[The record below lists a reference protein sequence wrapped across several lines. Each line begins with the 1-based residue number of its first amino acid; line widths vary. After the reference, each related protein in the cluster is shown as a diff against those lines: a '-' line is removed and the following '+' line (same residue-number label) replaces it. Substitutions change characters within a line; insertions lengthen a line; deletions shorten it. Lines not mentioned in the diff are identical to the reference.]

1 MINMEIRMNFNDFIK
16 IKSILK
22 IIDLS
27 GEVIDYQI
35 DKNEIKGI
43 MGINGKYAKESLD
56 ETYNFNEEIPFNFIF
71 KDNVKSVDDV
81 DCVNLEYEVVDSR
94 GIELSFDI
102 RLDYELEGLV
112 EERSETQVEPS
123 VSEESKEVIAETPE
137 EVTPPEVVTSLGER
151 VEDEIEAPQEVET
164 AKEEITK
171 LIDKKLATTLSS
183 KEDNLPQEESVFGGI
198 EERKSTLRVC
208 YFKTDAEL
216 EKVCKDNNVSI
227 NQVFKENQNLNIN
240 ETRRVII
247 NE

>member
-1 MINMEIRMNFNDFIK
+1 MEIRMNFNDFIK

-112 EERSETQVEPS
+112 EERSETQVEPG

-151 VEDEIEAPQEVET
+151 VKDEIEAPQEVET

-227 NQVFKENQNLNIN
+227 NQVFKENQDLNIN

>member
-1 MINMEIRMNFNDFIK
+1 MEIRMNFNDFIK

-35 DKNEIKGI
+35 DKNEIKGL
-43 MGINGKYAKESLD
+43 MGINGKYAKESLE
-56 ETYNFNEEIPFNFIF
+56 ETYTFNEEIPFNFIF

-112 EERSETQVEPS
+112 EERSETQVEPG

-151 VEDEIEAPQEVET
+151 VEDEIETPQEVET

-198 EERKSTLRVC
+198 EERKSTLRIC

-227 NQVFKENQNLNIN
+227 NQVFKENQDLNIN

>member
-1 MINMEIRMNFNDFIK
+1 MEIRMNFNDFIK

-35 DKNEIKGI
+35 DKNEIKGL

-112 EERSETQVEPS
+112 EERSETQVEPG

-151 VEDEIEAPQEVET
+151 VEDEIEEPQEVET

-227 NQVFKENQNLNIN
+227 NQVFKENQDLNIN

>member
-1 MINMEIRMNFNDFIK
+1 MEIRMNFNDFIK

-81 DCVNLEYEVVDSR
+81 DCVNLEYEVIDSR

-112 EERSETQVEPS
+112 EERSETQVEPG

>member
-1 MINMEIRMNFNDFIK
+1 MEIRMNFNDFIK

-35 DKNEIKGI
+35 DKNEIKGL
-43 MGINGKYAKESLD
+43 MGINGKYAKESLE
-56 ETYNFNEEIPFNFIF
+56 ETYTFNEEIPFNFIF

-112 EERSETQVEPS
+112 EERSETQVEPG

-151 VEDEIEAPQEVET
+151 VEDEIEEPQEVET

-227 NQVFKENQNLNIN
+227 NQVFKENQDLNIN

>member
-1 MINMEIRMNFNDFIK
+1 MEIRMNFNDFIK

-81 DCVNLEYEVVDSR
+81 DCVNLEYEVIDSR

-112 EERSETQVEPS
+112 EERQEEQ
-123 VSEESKEVIAETPE
+123 EESVVREVVEENVIETPE
-137 EVTPPEVVTSLGER
+137 EVSSPEVVTSLGER
-151 VEDEIEAPQEVET
+151 VDDEIEAPQEVET
-164 AKEEITK
+164 AKEEITN
-171 LIDKKLATTLSS
+171 LIDKKLTSTILS
-183 KEDNLPQEESVFGGI
+183 KEDNLPQEESIFEGI
-198 EERKSTLRVC
+198 EERKSTLRIC

>member
-81 DCVNLEYEVVDSR
+81 DCVNLEYEVIDSR

-112 EERSETQVEPS
+112 EERQEEQ
-123 VSEESKEVIAETPE
+123 EESVVREVVEENVIETPE
-137 EVTPPEVVTSLGER
+137 EVSSPEVVTSLGER
-151 VEDEIEAPQEVET
+151 VDDEIEEPQEVET
-164 AKEEITK
+164 AKEEITN
-171 LIDKKLATTLSS
+171 LIDKKLTSTILS
-183 KEDNLPQEESVFGGI
+183 KEDNLPQEESIFEGI
-198 EERKSTLRVC
+198 EERKSTLRIC

-227 NQVFKENQNLNIN
+227 NQVFKENKNLNIN

>member
-1 MINMEIRMNFNDFIK
+1 MEIRMNFNDFIK

-35 DKNEIKGI
+35 DKNEIKGL

-81 DCVNLEYEVVDSR
+81 DCVNLEYEVIDSR

-112 EERSETQVEPS
+112 EERQEEQ
-123 VSEESKEVIAETPE
+123 EESVVREVVEENVIETPE
-137 EVTPPEVVTSLGER
+137 EVSSPEVVTSLGER
-151 VEDEIEAPQEVET
+151 VDDEIEEPQEVET
-164 AKEEITK
+164 AKEEITN
-171 LIDKKLATTLSS
+171 LIDKKLTSTILS
-183 KEDNLPQEESVFGGI
+183 KEDNLPQEESIFEGI
-198 EERKSTLRVC
+198 EERKSTLRIC

-227 NQVFKENQNLNIN
+227 NQVFKENQDLNIN

>member
-1 MINMEIRMNFNDFIK
+1 MEIRMNFNDFIK

-35 DKNEIKGI
+35 DKNEIKGL
-43 MGINGKYAKESLD
+43 MGINGKYAKESLE
-56 ETYNFNEEIPFNFIF
+56 ETYTFNEEIPFNFIF

-112 EERSETQVEPS
+112 EERSETQVEPG

-227 NQVFKENQNLNIN
+227 NQVFKENQDLNIN

>member
-1 MINMEIRMNFNDFIK
+1 MEIRMNFNDFIK

-43 MGINGKYAKESLD
+43 MGINGKYAKESLE
-56 ETYNFNEEIPFNFIF
+56 ETYTFNEEIPFNFIF

-112 EERSETQVEPS
+112 EERSEMQVEPG

-227 NQVFKENQNLNIN
+227 NQVFKENQDLNIN

>member
-1 MINMEIRMNFNDFIK
+1 MEIRMNFNDFIK

-81 DCVNLEYEVVDSR
+81 DCVNLEYEVIDSR

-112 EERSETQVEPS
+112 EERSETQVES
-123 VSEESKEVIAETPE
+123 VVREVVEENVIETPE
-137 EVTPPEVVTSLGER
+137 EVSSPEVVTSLGER
-151 VEDEIEAPQEVET
+151 VDDEIEEPQEVET
-164 AKEEITK
+164 AKEEITN
-171 LIDKKLATTLSS
+171 LIDKKLTSTILS
-183 KEDNLPQEESVFGGI
+183 KEDNLPQEESIFEGI
-198 EERKSTLRVC
+198 EERKSTLRIC

>member
-35 DKNEIKGI
+35 DKNEIKGL
-43 MGINGKYAKESLD
+43 MGINGKYAKESPE
-56 ETYNFNEEIPFNFIF
+56 ETYTFNEEIPFNFIF

-112 EERSETQVEPS
+112 EERSETQVEPG
-123 VSEESKEVIAETPE
+123 VSEESKEVIAATPE
-137 EVTPPEVVTSLGER
+137 EVTPPEVVTSLCER

-198 EERKSTLRVC
+198 EERKSTLRIC

-227 NQVFKENQNLNIN
+227 NQVFKENKNLNIN

>member
-1 MINMEIRMNFNDFIK
+1 MEIRMNFNDFIK

-35 DKNEIKGI
+35 DKNEIKGL
-43 MGINGKYAKESLD
+43 MGINGKYAKESLE
-56 ETYNFNEEIPFNFIF
+56 ETYTFNEEIPFNFIF

-102 RLDYELEGLV
+102 RLDYKLEGLV
-112 EERSETQVEPS
+112 EERSETQVEPG

-151 VEDEIEAPQEVET
+151 VEDEIEEPQEVET

-227 NQVFKENQNLNIN
+227 NQVFKENQDLNIN

>member
-1 MINMEIRMNFNDFIK
+1 MEIRMNFNDFIK

-35 DKNEIKGI
+35 DKNEIKGL
-43 MGINGKYAKESLD
+43 MGINGKYAKESLE
-56 ETYNFNEEIPFNFIF
+56 ETYTFNEEIPFNFIF

-151 VEDEIEAPQEVET
+151 VEDEIETPHEVET

>member
-1 MINMEIRMNFNDFIK
+1 MEIRMNFNDFIK

-35 DKNEIKGI
+35 DKNEIKGL
-43 MGINGKYAKESLD
+43 MGINGKYAKESLE
-56 ETYNFNEEIPFNFIF
+56 ETYTFNEEIPFNFIF

-112 EERSETQVEPS
+112 EERSETQVEPG

-137 EVTPPEVVTSLGER
+137 EVSSPEVVTSLGER
-151 VEDEIEAPQEVET
+151 VDDEIEAPQEVET

-227 NQVFKENQNLNIN
+227 NQVFKENQDLNIN

>member
-1 MINMEIRMNFNDFIK
+1 MEIRMNFNDFIK

-35 DKNEIKGI
+35 DKNEIKGLI
-43 MGINGKYAKESLD
+43 GINGKYAKESLE
-56 ETYNFNEEIPFNFIF
+56 ETYTFNEEIPFNFIF

-151 VEDEIEAPQEVET
+151 VEDEIETPHEVET

-227 NQVFKENQNLNIN
+227 NQVFKENQDLNIN

>member
-1 MINMEIRMNFNDFIK
+1 MEIRMNFNDFIK

-35 DKNEIKGI
+35 DKNEIKGL
-43 MGINGKYAKESLD
+43 MGINGKYAKESLE
-56 ETYNFNEEIPFNFIF
+56 ETYTFNEEIPFNFIF

-112 EERSETQVEPS
+112 EERSEKQVEPG

-151 VEDEIEAPQEVET
+151 VEDEIEEPQEVET

-227 NQVFKENQNLNIN
+227 NQVFKENQDLNIN